1 MKYLFAQWDNI
12 KKDITG
18 KFVLLF
24 LDYDGTLTP
33 IVKSPDKA
41 LISKRARDLLEK
53 LSANSRYTIAIV
65 TGRAAKDIKS
75 KIGIRN
81 IIYAS
86 NHGFQIEGPKI
97 RFTVSVPSDYRKVLR
112 KIKGDLKK
120 TFRPVKG
127 VFLEDKGLSLSVHY
141 RLVRGRLVPFVVWAL
156 LKIATPYVRE
166 KKIVITLGKKVFE
179 VRPPIEWNKGNA
191 ILWLLNKHKS
201 AFLDRPVLPIYIGDD
216 TTDEDAFNALKD
228 KGLTIF
234 VGHPKKSHAKY
245 YLENTKEVFKFLKNL
260 SSLLSTNPPTL

>member
-1 MKYLFAQWDNI
+1 MKYLWAQWDKLEKHI
-12 KKDITG
+12 AD

-41 LISKRARDLLEK
+41 LISKQTRDLLKK
-53 LSANSRYTIAIV
+53 LSANPRCTIAIV
-65 TGRAAKDIKS
+65 TGRAAKDIKD

-81 IIYAS
+81 ITYAS

-112 KIKGDLKK
+112 KIKSDLKK

-127 VFLEDKGLSLSVHY
+127 VFLEGKGLSLSVHY

-156 LKIATPYVRE
+156 LKITAPYVRE
-166 KKIVITLGKKVFE
+166 KKIVITLGKKVLE
-179 VRPPIEWNKGNA
+179 IRPPIKWNKGNA

-201 AFLDRPVLPIYIGDD
+201 ALRDKLILPIYIGDD
-216 TTDEDAFNALKD
+216 VTDEDAFDVLKNE
-228 KGLTIF
+228 GLTIF

-245 YLENTKEVFKFLKNL
+245 YLKNTKEVSKFLKWLNAL
-260 SSLLSTNPPTL
+260 TIP